1 MAKKKTL
8 WETYSPEQLAEAQ
21 AFCEDYKAFMSNC
34 KTEREC
40 VTGIIDLAEE
50 KGYRDLKALLAEG
63 AELKAGD
70 KVYVNNRGKMLM
82 LVQLG
87 KGTFQDHINILGG
100 HIDSPRIDLKPT
112 PLYEDNGFA
121 MFKTHYYGGIKKYQW
136 LALPLA
142 LHGVIAKKDGR
153 SIKVVI
159 GEDPSDPV
167 LGITDLLP
175 HFDKDMRTK
184 PIGTAFTGED
194 LNVSAGS
201 IPYISE
207 NEEEEKDAA
216 EAVRKNILNILKQ
229 KFDFDEEDFLSSEFE
244 IVPAGPARDY
254 GIDRSMIMAYGHDDR
269 ICSYTSAM
277 AQLAY
282 ADTVTDRTLVSLLVD
297 KEEIGSVGAT
307 GMQSHFFENAIAEIM
322 NLAGEYTELNM
333 RRTLSNAKMLSSD
346 VTNGFDPNY
355 ASIHDRTNA
364 PFFAFG
370 PTLHKYTGGG
380 GKGGSNDACPEF
392 IAEIR
397 KVYDD
402 NEIRFQLAELG
413 KVDGGGGG
421 TIAYIMG
428 NYNMDV
434 IDLGIPVHSMHAPW
448 ETASKVDIYEAFRA
462 YKAFLEFM

>member
-1 MAKKKTL
+1 MAKKTL
-8 WETYSPEQLAEAQ
+8 WETYSPEQLQEAN
-21 AFCEDYKAFMSNC
+21 AFCEAYKDFMSDC

-40 VTGIIDLAEE
+40 VTEIIRQAEE
-50 KGYRDLKALLAEG
+50 AGYRDLNDLLAEG
-63 AELKAGD
+63 ASLKAGD
-70 KVYVNNRGKMLM
+70 KIYINNRGKMLM

-87 KGTFQDHINILGG
+87 EGTFKDHINILGG

-121 MFKTHYYGGIKKYQW
+121 LFKTHYYGGIKKYQW

-175 HFDKDMRTK
+175 HFDKDMRSK

-201 IPYISE
+201 IPAE
-207 NEEEEKDAA
+207 VDPDAKEKQ
-216 EAVRKNILNILKQ
+216 EPIRKTVLDILKD
-229 KFDFDEEDFLSSEFE
+229 KYDFDEEDFLSSEFE
-244 IVPAGPARDY
+244 VVPAGRARDY

-277 AQLAY
+277 AQLAF
-282 ADTVTDRTLVSLLVD
+282 AGTVTKRTLVSLLVD

-307 GMQSHFFENAIAEIM
+307 GMQSRFFENAIAEIM
-322 NLAGEYTELNM
+322 NLAGEYSELNM
-333 RRTLSNAKMLSSD
+333 RRILSTAKMLSSD

-380 GKGGSNDACPEF
+380 GKGGSNDASPEF

-397 KVYDD
+397 KIYDD

>member
-8 WETYSPEQLAEAQ
+8 WETYSPEQLAEAN
-21 AFCEDYKAFMSNC
+21 AFCEEYKDFMSDC

-40 VTGIIDLAEE
+40 VTGIIEKAEAL
-50 KGYRDLKALLAEG
+50 GYRDLNDLLKEG
-63 AELKAGD
+63 ACLKAGD

-87 KGTFQDHINILGG
+87 EGTFKDHINILGG

-112 PLYEDNGFA
+112 PLYEDSGFA
-121 MFKTHYYGGIKKYQW
+121 LFKTHYYGGIKKYQW

-201 IPYISE
+201 VPFVSKE
-207 NEEEEKDAA
+207 EEEEKDAG
-216 EAVRKNILNILKQ
+216 EAIRKNILNILKE
-229 KFDFDEEDFLSSEFE
+229 KYDFDEEDFLSSEFE
-244 IVPAGPARDY
+244 IVPAGRARDY
-254 GIDRSMIMAYGHDDR
+254 GIDRGMIMAYGHDDR

-282 ADTVTDRTLVSLLVD
+282 ANTVTNRTLVSLLVD

-307 GMQSHFFENAIAEIM
+307 GMQSRFFENAIAEIM

-333 RRTLSNAKMLSSD
+333 RRILSTAKMLSSD

-355 ASIHDRTNA
+355 ASIHDRNNA

-380 GKGGSNDACPEF
+380 GKGGSNDASPEF

-402 NEIRFQLAELG
+402 NNIRFQLAELG

-448 ETASKVDIYEAFRA
+448 ETASKVDIYEAYRA

>member
-1 MAKKKTL
+1 MGKKKTL
-8 WETYSPEQLAEAQ
+8 WETYTPEQLAAAN
-21 AFCEDYKAFMSNC
+21 AFCEDYKVFMSNC

-40 VTGIIDLAEE
+40 VSGIIDLAEE
-50 KGYRDLKALLAEG
+50 KGYRDLNELLKEG
-63 AELKAGD
+63 TELKAGD
-70 KVYVNNRGKMLM
+70 KIYVSNRGKMMM

-87 KGTFQDHINILGG
+87 ECTFKEHINILGG

-112 PLYEDNGFA
+112 PLYEDSGFGL
-121 MFKTHYYGGIKKYQW
+121 MKTHYYGGIKKYQW

-153 SIKVVI
+153 VINVVI

-167 LGITDLLP
+167 FGITDLLP

-194 LNVSAGS
+194 LNVSFGS
-201 IPYISE
+201 IPTE
-207 NEEEEKDAA
+207 DGEESS
-216 EAVRKNILNILKQ
+216 VRKNILNILKE
-229 KFDFDEEDFLSSEFE
+229 KYDMDEEDFLSAEFE

-254 GIDRSMIMAYGHDDR
+254 GIDRGMIMAYGHDDR
-269 ICSYTSAM
+269 ICSYTSAL

-282 ADTVTDRTLVSLLVD
+282 ADTVTKHTLVSLLVD

-307 GMQSHFFENAIAEIM
+307 GMQSRFFENAMAEIM
-322 NLAGEYTELNM
+322 NLTGEYTELNM
-333 RRTLSNAKMLSSD
+333 RRILSTAKMLSSD

-355 ASIHDRTNA
+355 ASIHDKNNA

-380 GKGGSNDACPEF
+380 GKGGSNDASPEF

-397 KVYDD
+397 KIYDD

-448 ETASKVDIYEAFRA
+448 ETASKVDIYEAYRA